1 MEAKAVT
8 RYIRI
13 APRKMRLVIDQIRWK
28 PVAAAHEA
36 LEGLNK
42 KAAQLVAK
50 TLRSAEANAK
60 VKRMDENRLY
70 VHKVHADG
78 GPVLKRYMS
87 RSMGRADVILKRT
100 THLSIVLGEREL
112 RNSQKKKD
120 DAAGSASTAVKF
132 SKKRKEKKAASAAK

>member
-1 MEAKAVT
+1 MEAKAIT

-28 PVAAAHEA
+28 PVTAAYEA

-70 VHKVHADG
+70 VQKIHADG

-112 RNSQKKKD
+112 RISQKKKGGV
-120 DAAGSASTAVKF
+120 AESASTAIKF